1 MWTFPE
7 QFPNRS
13 WNFPRHHSK
22 ADLRYNGFK
31 RTFFKSVISKRTF
44 RLITVRRTSQ
54 VAPKLT
60 TTIQGQSTSTHA
72 KMPSSMTPNRI
83 KSLKQQLLAIDKA
96 EYFVR
101 RNRRRVIA
109 ELKEEKLL
117 WDLYGPVS
125 DEEKK
130 EKEEKERV
138 KSVGDFIKNWCNPNI
153 EFLIF
158 SYFAKSP
165 FKHEIT
171 TQLYGNKLHM
181 NFDGHKWNLD
191 ADPFR
196 SERSRRMNNLY
207 AYTYHHPQQGSGRV
221 ISHWENIIRLGPRA
235 SRGDGS
241 QLIHKN
247 INTVV
252 KQLWEMRILASFTNG
267 DHLRLSGKEIY
278 NILEENNLGKN
289 KTQRKK
295 LSPHRFKPGNRI
307 PAIKLLMSI

>member
-1 MWTFPE
+1 MLEDNLALALLPT
-7 QFPNRS
+7 
-13 WNFPRHHSK
+13 
-22 ADLRYNGFK
+22 LRNHK
-31 RTFFKSVISKRTF
+31 
-44 RLITVRRTSQ
+44 
-54 VAPKLT
+54 KL
-60 TTIQGQSTSTHA
+60 
-72 KMPSSMTPNRI
+72 
-83 KSLKQQLLAIDKA
+83 
-96 EYFVR
+96 
-101 RNRRRVIA
+101 IA
-109 ELKEEKLL
+109 ELKQEFEY
-117 WDLYGPVS
+117 WALYGPIS
-125 DEEKK
+125 DE
-130 EKEEKERV
+130 EKEEKEKDKKRT
-138 KSVGDFIKNWCNPNI
+138 VGDFIKNWCNPNI

-207 AYTYHHPQQGSGRV
+207 AYTYHLPQGEGGRV
-221 ISHWENIIRLGPRA
+221 ISLWENIIRLGPRV
-235 SRGDGS
+235 SRGDRCLTLRFP

-252 KQLWEMRILASFTNG
+252 KQLWEMRMLAPFNNG
-267 DHLRLSGKEIY
+267 DRLRLSGKEIY
-278 NILEENNLGKN
+278 NILEGNNLGKN

-295 LSPHRFKPGNRI
+295 LSPHRFRPGNRI

>member
-1 MWTFPE
+1 
-7 QFPNRS
+7 
-13 WNFPRHHSK
+13 
-22 ADLRYNGFK
+22 
-31 RTFFKSVISKRTF
+31 
-44 RLITVRRTSQ
+44 
-54 VAPKLT
+54 
-60 TTIQGQSTSTHA
+60 
-72 KMPSSMTPNRI
+72 MPSSMTPNRI

-101 RNRRRVIA
+101 RNRRRVIT

-130 EKEEKERV
+130 EKEEKEQV
-138 KSVGDFIKNWCNPNI
+138 KSVGDFIKNLCNPNI

-171 TQLYGNKLHM
+171 TQLYGNGLHRK
-181 NFDGHKWNLD
+181 FDGHKWTLD
-191 ADPFR
+191 TDPFR
-196 SERSRRMNNLY
+196 SERSRRMNSLY
-207 AYTYHHPQQGSGRV
+207 AYTPHHPQGEGGRV
-221 ISHWENIIRLGPRA
+221 ISLWENIIRLGPRV
-235 SRGDGS
+235 SRGDRC
-241 QLIHKN
+241 LTLRFPPFLHKN
-247 INTVV
+247 INAVV
-252 KQLWEMRILASFTNG
+252 KQLWEMRILAYFDNG
-267 DHLRLSGKEIY
+267 DRLRLSGKEIY

>member
-1 MWTFPE
+1 
-7 QFPNRS
+7 
-13 WNFPRHHSK
+13 
-22 ADLRYNGFK
+22 
-31 RTFFKSVISKRTF
+31 
-44 RLITVRRTSQ
+44 
-54 VAPKLT
+54 
-60 TTIQGQSTSTHA
+60 
-72 KMPSSMTPNRI
+72 MPSSMTPNRI

-101 RNRRRVIA
+101 RNRRRVIT

-130 EKEEKERV
+130 EKEEKEQV
-138 KSVGDFIKNWCNPNI
+138 KSVGDFIKNLCNPNI

-171 TQLYGNKLHM
+171 TQLYGN
-181 NFDGHKWNLD
+181 G
-191 ADPFR
+191 
-196 SERSRRMNNLY
+196 RSRRMNNLY
-207 AYTYHHPQQGSGRV
+207 AYTYPLPQEGRGWGV
-221 ISHWENIIRLGPRA
+221 GWENSIRAWCSPRFGPPRFPPV
-235 SRGDGS
+235 
-241 QLIHKN
+241 IYKY

-252 KQLWEMRILASFTNG
+252 KQLWEMRMLGSFTNG

-278 NILEENNLGKN
+278 KILEGNNLGKN

-295 LSPHRFKPGNRI
+295 LSPHRFRPGNRI